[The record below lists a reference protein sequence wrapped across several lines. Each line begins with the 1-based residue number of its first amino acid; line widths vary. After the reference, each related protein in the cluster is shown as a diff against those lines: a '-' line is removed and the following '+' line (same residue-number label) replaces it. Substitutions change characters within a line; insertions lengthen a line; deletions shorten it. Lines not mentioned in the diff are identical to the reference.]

1 MSDLEPRRRSGV
13 SRSQRADR
21 AYKLTL
27 ATGGFAV
34 ATVVLVL
41 LAILTSVG
49 LGWAILAALA
59 TAGSG
64 LALRK
69 TLNP

>member
-1 MSDLEPRRRSGV
+1 MSDVEPRRRGGV
-13 SRSQRADR
+13 SRNKRADR

-27 ATGGFAV
+27 MTGGFAL

-41 LAILTSVG
+41 FAILTSVG
-49 LGWAILAALA
+49 LGWAIIAALA

-64 LALRK
+64 FALRK